1 MSMRLRQYL
10 RLSRNSFES
19 KFACLHLHVR
29 LHPNLSESF
38 VCFAFALAPESSM
51 RLHLNSRLH
60 LHVRLNLNVFEFR
73 LHVHPYLRL
82 NRRCV

>member
-1 MSMRLRQYL
+1 MRLRRHL

-19 KFACLHLHVR
+19 EFVCLHLHVR

-38 VCFAFALAPESSM
+38 VCFAFALAPEYAM

-60 LHVRLNLNVFEFR
+60 LPLRLILNVFEFR
-73 LHVHPYLRL
+73 LHVHPHLRL
-82 NRRCV
+82 NLRCV